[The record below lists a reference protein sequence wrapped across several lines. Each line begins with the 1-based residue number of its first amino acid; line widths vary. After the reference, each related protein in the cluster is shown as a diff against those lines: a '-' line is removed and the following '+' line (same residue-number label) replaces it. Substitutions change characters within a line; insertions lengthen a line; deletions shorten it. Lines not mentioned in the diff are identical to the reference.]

1 MPTLDSVTEKFV
13 LHWGE
18 MGTRW
23 GVNRTVAQI
32 HALLYLSPQPLNA
45 EEIAQTL
52 SVARSN
58 VSTSLRELESWGIV
72 RAIHLLG
79 DRREHYQATKDV
91 WEMARV
97 ILDERKRREIDPT
110 VSVLRDCLQ
119 TLDAQGQAA
128 SDLRERLTAM
138 LAFVEMLMSLY
149 EQISKLPTGSVR
161 TMLGGQGSLGTVLA
175 GGEPS
180 KSAGTPKPAP
190 SKSAESSKPAESSRT
205 AEAPNAT
212 GILKLKLVDAGE
224 SAEPRKPADA
234 AKPAESPNSAG
245 PSKPVKVGKQ
255 AETSKAEEPL
265 GPPEAPE

>member
-1 MPTLDSVTEKFV
+1 MATLDPVTEKFV

-32 HALLYLSPQPLNA
+32 HALLYLSPKPMNA

-52 SVARSN
+52 SIARSN

-110 VSVLRDCLQ
+110 VSL
-119 TLDAQGQAA
+119 
-128 SDLRERLTAM
+128 LRECVHDSEVNGEKEMRARLAAM
-138 LAFVEMLMSLY
+138 LEFVEMVTSFYTQMSA
-149 EQISKLPTGSVR
+149 LPTGAIRGLFSAQSKVR
-161 TMLGGQGSLGTVLA
+161 SLLPLGH
-175 GGEPS
+175 
-180 KSAGTPKPAP
+180 
-190 SKSAESSKPAESSRT
+190 
-205 AEAPNAT
+205 
-212 GILKLKLVDAGE
+212 
-224 SAEPRKPADA
+224 AEP
-234 AKPAESPNSAG
+234 E
-245 PSKPVKVGKQ
+245 
-255 AETSKAEEPL
+255 
-265 GPPEAPE
+265 